1 MENVQKNITVFLTI
15 LLLVLP
21 FNVSASDIS
30 SICGSNSECIT
41 YTVTYLGSMGSA
53 IAEDIPFIP
62 DLNVCSGDATMC
74 FQGDVDTDGNGL
86 GGVGLYLK
94 VIKYN
99 DDKSETV
106 IGTPVL
112 LWNGSFLSSVAS
124 VFNNGAD
131 ATATGSSTSNGEIC
145 ENNYNIF
152 FDGASIIEFNKS
164 NIKYYIDDSDVPT
177 KVSTE
182 YDENLPSTP
191 DEIVTYAK
199 QTLITEYFSTP
210 NNVKTKFS
218 LSDQEYQDFLK
229 EMDKYYFTFEPAQRS
244 TAVTDVEGMTESRSS
259 EIKYTASS
267 GTANK
272 TTGYYCKSSREYKYQ
287 SKKPAAEDC
296 NDGTYTC
303 TGTKEE
309 FSSEEA
315 CKSSCTS
322 SCELKNMWSSF
333 PYCASSKNNYYQ
345 TMKIHYYSASS
356 TVKPARYTNSIKLIA
371 SIVTPKDDTDCSHS
385 VENGYSNCV
394 KNAVLKKDPDTKEN
408 VHVTDSNGNLLYEYY
423 IGPTLKNAL
432 VGEGENNKYKLWDK
446 PSDTKITKDNLPT
459 YKSQNYAIGVSYWW
473 APNIISCEK
482 TCEGKTN
489 DGLLQCAEQFCD
501 NATGY
506 DDRMNTQSAK
516 LTCIQKTCGYEYT
529 PMKCDNPIVNPYIG
543 HDNYTI
549 GETTKSTCS
558 ILDIDGKTKTEDSK
572 KIITKCEAYDENKKI
587 FDQKTYLIVACKE
600 SSSFQYADL
609 SKTRIIAGEGLN
621 YFANLQGGKECT
633 VSFDIDT
640 WKVAYA
646 SYHSEDQVCVSGIL
660 DDKGNCIGEVTSSR
674 KLLENILNYYN
685 KCSLGTYDDEETK
698 KLCDIGG
705 DAIGIDLNGKPVET
719 TWTSLGYNTN
729 KVEVKTSVAEVINDK
744 KVKSENYTLIK
755 NGEKTDNSITANKEQ
770 DAYSFAY
777 NKRQDFGKVKTYLST
792 SNVEANYTFD
802 KYCVTTDG
810 KATVYKANAA
820 GKCKQDETGIESK
833 EVFGKNVYY
842 TSFKATPTYEIT
854 SGNKHAIEYTTATV
868 KNENEMSYLS
878 SQEYCPYEIETNGL
892 SCSIEIE
899 LQGATT
905 THGADIYDGPIKAKL
920 KINNQLGTTDT
931 IVGTGLNID
940 EQSLNGLTEIEV
952 DMNDSRNGAE
962 IRDIYGIVTTKN
974 GKTVT
979 CDKQVKLVEPCNQ
992 QVVKCEVSTVS
1003 RENKLYEIETNST
1016 KTAFYALTNDIRK
1029 YVNKNH
1035 PLGVGFKTILQE
1047 NNKNIVKAYEISES
1061 SRLYGMVTD
1070 STGGYCVCW
1079 EDIGD
1084 RNWNP
1089 DIYNCKKEVN
1099 RSKVKEVQDFCEK
1112 NWQKDISNYSSS
1124 KSCIEDCK
1132 CSIPHEVN
1140 CEIGN
1145 ITNYC
1150 ESRYHECEFED
1161 VSTCINYV
1169 YNNLACSGTDY
1180 IYRPIN
1186 NSNPFPNSYESP
1198 IPGDRIIGGN
1208 WVGRTQYITDDS
1220 SDSTS
1225 VTGANAGVSVEYEI
1239 NLTPSIIQDIRK
1251 NTESYINSGKNPY
1264 LDYISVEEGKDG
1276 YCLEE
1281 GYCSEFINSSEFST
1295 IFKVK

>member
-1 MENVQKNITVFLTI
+1 MKSINKKIFVLLMIAIIIIPLNVRAIDVYDCDGQYCDPKSMGNIL
-15 LLLVLP
+15 
-21 FNVSASDIS
+21 
-30 SICGSNSECIT
+30 
-41 YTVTYLGSMGSA
+41 GSA
-53 IAEDIPFIP
+53 ISLQYEISKIIADIS
-62 DLNVCSGDATMC
+62 VCKGGAALCFSGD
-74 FQGDVDTDGNGL
+74 VESSNGL
-86 GGVGLYLK
+86 GGRGLYLK
-94 VIKYN
+94 IVRYN
-99 DDKSETV
+99 DDKTETV
-106 IGTPVL
+106 IGTPIL
-112 LWNGSFLSSVAS
+112 LWNGSFLSTVSSVY
-124 VFNNGAD
+124 NNGHD
-131 ATATGSSTSNGEIC
+131 AKRVKYNATSD
-145 ENNYNIF
+145 ENNCKLIRDIT
-152 FDGASIIEFNKS
+152 FDGASIISFERSK
-164 NIKYYIDDSDVPT
+164 IKYYLDDSNVATDITTQYDKNLPTTAEEIVNYVKTYLIGEYFIQPT
-177 KVSTE
+177 KMK
-182 YDENLPSTP
+182 N
-191 DEIVTYAK
+191 
-199 QTLITEYFSTP
+199 YFKLTA
-210 NNVKTKFS
+210 N
-218 LSDQEYQDFLK
+218 EYQQFFED
-229 EMDKYYFTFEPAQRS
+229 MDKYYFAFEPAYRS
-244 TAVTDVEGMTESRSS
+244 TLVTSTDGLAEIDRKELTATPTEGYVDKTVWWKCSV
-259 EIKYTASS
+259 S
-267 GTANK
+267 GETKITSGNK
-272 TTGYYCKSSREYKYQ
+272 PT
-287 SKKPAAEDC
+287 D
-296 NDGTYTC
+296 
-303 TGTKEE
+303 
-309 FSSEEA
+309 A
-315 CKSSCTS
+315 CKSCKEESDGSIKCTTGEWNWIKQQ
-322 SCELKNMWSSF
+322 CDRRLNEYNQKL
-333 PYCASSKNNYYQ
+333 
-345 TMKIHYYSASS
+345 IVHYYSAPSY
-356 TVKPARYTNSIKLIA
+356 VKPARYTNSVSLIA
-371 SIVTPKDDTDCSHS
+371 AMSTGLTTDGCNSS
-385 VENGYSNCV
+385 AENGYSNCV
-394 KNAVLKKDPDTKEN
+394 QNPVLKKDPATKEN
-408 VHVTDSNGNLLYEYY
+408 IHVTDSNGKKLYEYY
-423 IGPTLKNAL
+423 VGPTLKTAL
-432 VGEGENNKYKLWDK
+432 VGWEDNAGIFHNNKYKLVPETLK
-446 PSDTKITKDNLPT
+446 LTDNNLST

-473 APNIISCEK
+473 APNIISCKK

-501 NATGY
+501 NAIGY

-685 KCSLGTYDDEETK
+685 KCSLGANNDEETK

-777 NKRQDFGKVKTYLST
+777 NKRQGFGKVKTYLST

-905 THGADIYDGPIKAKL
+905 THGADIYDGPIRAKL

-1003 RENKLYEIETNST
+1003 RENKLYEIETNSP
-1016 KTAFYALTNDIRK
+1016 KKAFYALTNDIRE

-1079 EDIGD
+1079 EDIGIRD
-1084 RNWNP
+1084 WDP
-1089 DIYNCKKEVN
+1089 EIYNCKKEVN

-1150 ESRYHECEFED
+1150 EARYRDCEFED

-1225 VTGANAGVSVEYEI
+1225 VTGANAGVNVEYEI